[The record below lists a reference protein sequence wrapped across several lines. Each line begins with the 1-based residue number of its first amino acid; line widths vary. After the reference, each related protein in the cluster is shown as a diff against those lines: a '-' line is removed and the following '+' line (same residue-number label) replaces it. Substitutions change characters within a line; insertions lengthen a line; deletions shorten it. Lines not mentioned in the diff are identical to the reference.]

1 MKTKYFILSLLVFA
15 TTGLSACENTFHGA
29 GRDIE
34 KAGESVQQAVPAK

>member
-1 MKTKYFILSLLVFA
+1 MKTKYFMLVLLAVA

-34 KAGESVQQAVPAK
+34 RTGENVQQAVPAR